1 MKRKFL
7 LTLAIAATTAVVF
20 NSCEKDNDKPGAY
33 ENGAL
38 VLNEGSFMQS
48 NASVSWVSYNSDSV
62 VNNLFERVNGR
73 PLGDVLQSALKS
85 KGKIY
90 LVLNN
95 SGKVEIVNSSDFV
108 QAGVIERLNNPRYI
122 TSADDK
128 LYVTQWNGWGQKGA
142 VLVFN
147 QSNLSKVDSIPVGTG
162 AEGIAYVAGRIFVA
176 NSGGFGLDSSVSV
189 INPTTK
195 QVETIQVGY
204 CPKEMV
210 VDANGKLWVI
220 CSGADIYDANWNIVA
235 TKPSSLVV
243 INPST
248 KNVEKT
254 IPLFNDK
261 HPSHIDISPN
271 GQTVYYG
278 GGFGFNGIYS
288 LALTATANAQQPLI
302 QGFFYGFNV
311 NPQNGDIYCLEAPS
325 FTSGGTLKV
334 FANGSYANPSK
345 TVTVGIGPNGVL
357 FN

>member
-1 MKRKFL
+1 MKKNVIL
-7 LTLAIAATTAVVF
+7 LAALFSLMALGMV
-20 NSCEKDNDKPGAY
+20 SCDDNDSEPGKY
-33 ENGAL
+33 ENGAII
-38 VLNEGSFMQS
+38 LNEGAFGSS
-48 NASVSWVSYNSDSV
+48 NASVSWVSYSTDSV
-62 VNNLFERVNGR
+62 INNLFERVNGR
-73 PLGDVLQSALKS
+73 PLGDVLQSAIKS

-95 SGKVEIVNSSDFV
+95 SGKVEIANSTDFV
-108 QAGVIERLNNPRYI
+108 QAGVIEGLNNPRYI

-142 VLVFN
+142 VLVYN
-147 QSNLSKVDSIPVGTG
+147 QATLAKEDSIPVGYG
-162 AEGIAYVAGRIFVA
+162 AEGISYVGGHIFVA
-176 NSGGFGLDSSVSV
+176 NSGGYGVDSTISI
-189 INPTTK
+189 INPVTK

-204 CPKEMV
+204 CPKNMV
-210 VDANGKLWVI
+210 TDANGNIWVI

-248 KNVEKT
+248 KSVEKS

-271 GQTVYYG
+271 KQIVYYG
-278 GGFGFNGIYS
+278 GGYGFNGIYS
-288 LALTATANAQQPLI
+288 IALNATDNAQQSLI
-302 QGFFYGFNV
+302 QGYYYGFNV
-311 NPQNGDIYCLEAPS
+311 NPQNGDIYCLEAPN

-334 FANGSYANPSK
+334 FANGSNTTPSK